1 MYRNEIVNLLIA
13 SYEISHEDSEAADI
27 GNIDFKNVRDFIEK
41 VRLTAIPHDELKI
54 LSESW
59 TNR

>member
-1 MYRNEIVNLLIA
+1 MDRNEIINLLIA

-41 VRLTAIPHDELKI
+41 VKCNPT
-54 LSESW
+54 
-59 TNR
+59 